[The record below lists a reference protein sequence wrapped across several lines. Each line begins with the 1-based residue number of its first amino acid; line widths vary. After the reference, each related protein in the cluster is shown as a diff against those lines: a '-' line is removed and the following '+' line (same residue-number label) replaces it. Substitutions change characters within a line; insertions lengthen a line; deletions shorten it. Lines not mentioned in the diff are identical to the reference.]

1 MYPQDFE
8 QLRLVHSKKE
18 IHGWWNGIEPH
29 GNRECTSERLL
40 INPYNGCSHDC
51 FFCYAHAFPGYFD
64 LFRKSGMITVFE
76 DFDKVVAKQLDS
88 IRVASCG
95 YLSPVTDPFQPINER
110 YQLTEKIMAAFVRR
124 NIPVEVVTKG
134 VISDK
139 AMRLLAE
146 QEHSFGQVSIL
157 TSDED
162 KRRRMM
168 AGGASTEELIKNIEQ
183 LSNRGIFAVCR
194 IDPVLPFIT
203 SKEEELEELIK
214 AVVDAGAS
222 HIITSCLD
230 IPKTM
235 EREIYERIEHEFG
248 KETRKKYA
256 ELYVE
261 EMSGRK
267 HAKIEYRRKL
277 FGMIKRIC
285 KEQERGRGVTMSLCM
300 EFERIRSQQ
309 GYGMPKSRFKFK
321 GLNQEF
327 MTSRN
332 CEGIDIPIYVQRD
345 GGERFSPVEG
355 CDGNCLRCYRLGKE
369 REREK
374 ERNKCGI
381 EDLGK
386 AGAWKLRDYK
396 RWSKVVEGEGKQATL
411 NFSFL

>member
-1 MYPQDFE
+1 MCPEDYE
-8 QLRLVHSKKE
+8 HLRLVRSKKE
-18 IHGWWNGIEPH
+18 IHGWWNGIEPY

-64 LFRKSGMITVFE
+64 LFRKRGVITVFE

-95 YLSPVTDPFQPINER
+95 YLSPVTDPFQPINKR
-110 YQLTEKIMAAFVRR
+110 YQLTEKIVAAFVRR

-157 TSDED
+157 TLDED

-168 AGGASTEELIKNIEQ
+168 AGGASTEELIKNIER

-203 SKEEELEELIK
+203 SQEDELKELIK
-214 AVVDAGAS
+214 TVVDAGAS
-222 HIITSCLD
+222 HIISSCLD

-235 EREIYERIEHEFG
+235 EHEMYKHIEHEFG
-248 KETRKKYA
+248 KETMKKYKG
-256 ELYVE
+256 LYVE

-267 HAKIEYRRKL
+267 HARIEYRRKL
-277 FGMIKRIC
+277 FERIKEIC
-285 KEQERGRGVTMSLCM
+285 DKEGVTMGLCM
-300 EFERIRSQQ
+300 EFERIRLQK
-309 GYGMPKSRFKFK
+309 GREMLKSRLKFR

-332 CEGIDIPIYVQRD
+332 CEGIDIPLYVRRNV
-345 GGERFSPVEG
+345 GEKFSPVEG
-355 CDGNCLRCYRLGKE
+355 CDGNCLRCYHLGKE
-369 REREK
+369 RERAK
-374 ERNKCGI
+374 ERNKCRI
-381 EDLGK
+381 EELGK

-396 RWSKVVEGEGKQATL
+396 RWSKLVEVKGKQHMM
-411 NFSFL
+411 FRES

>member
-1 MYPQDFE
+1 VCPQDFE

-18 IHGWWNGIEPH
+18 IHGWWNSIEPH

-51 FFCYAHAFPGYFD
+51 FFCYAHAFPGYFS
-64 LFRKSGMITVFE
+64 LFRKHGVITVFE

-110 YQLTEKIMAAFVRR
+110 YQLTEKIMAVFVRR

-157 TSDED
+157 TLDEE

-168 AGGASTEELIKNIEQ
+168 ARGASTEELIKNIER

-194 IDPVLPFIT
+194 IDPILPFIT
-203 SKEEELEELIK
+203 SQKEELEALIN

-222 HIITSCLD
+222 HIISSCLD

-235 EREIYERIEHEFG
+235 EHEIYEHIEHEFG
-248 KETRKKYA
+248 RETRKRY
-256 ELYVE
+256 EGLYVE

-267 HAKIEYRRKL
+267 HARIEYRRKL
-277 FGMIKRIC
+277 FEMVKGIC
-285 KEQERGRGVTMSLCM
+285 DKKGVTMSLCM
-300 EFERIRSQQ
+300 EFERIQSQKGHEMQ
-309 GYGMPKSRFKFK
+309 KSRFEFR

-332 CEGIDIPIYVQRD
+332 CEGIDIPIYVRHVRE
-345 GGERFSPVEG
+345 GKFSPVEG
-355 CDGNCLRCYRLGKE
+355 CDGNCLRCYYLGKE
-369 REREK
+369 RER

-396 RWSKVVEGEGKQATL
+396 RWSKQVLHLRFKKELAA
-411 NFSFL
+411 

>member
-1 MYPQDFE
+1 MCPQDFAR
-8 QLRLVHSKKE
+8 LRLVHSKKE

-64 LFRKSGMITVFE
+64 LFRKRGVITVFE
-76 DFDKVVAKQLDS
+76 DFDRVVAKQLDS

-157 TSDED
+157 TLDED
-162 KRRRMM
+162 KRGRMM
-168 AGGASTEELIKNIEQ
+168 SGGASTEELIRNIER

-194 IDPVLPFIT
+194 IDPILPFIT
-203 SKEEELEELIK
+203 SQKEELEALVK

-222 HIITSCLD
+222 HVIASCLD

-235 EREIYERIEHEFG
+235 EHEIYEHIEHEFG
-248 KETRKKYA
+248 KETRKKY
-256 ELYVE
+256 EGLYVE

-267 HAKIEYRRKL
+267 HARIEYRRKL
-277 FGMIKRIC
+277 FKMVKEIC
-285 KEQERGRGVTMSLCM
+285 DKKGVTMSLCM
-300 EFERIRSQQ
+300 EFEQVRLQKGHES
-309 GYGMPKSRFKFK
+309 PSKFKFR
-321 GLNQEF
+321 GLNREF

-332 CEGIDIPIYVQRD
+332 CEGIDIPIYVRR
-345 GGERFSPVEG
+345 EEIFSPVEG
-355 CDGNCLRCYRLGKE
+355 CDGNCLRCYHLGK
-369 REREK
+369 RRGREK

-386 AGAWKLRDYK
+386 AGAWKLKDYK
-396 RWSKVVEGEGKQATL
+396 RWSKIVGGKSFIKPREGFEPSTC
-411 NFSFL
+411 